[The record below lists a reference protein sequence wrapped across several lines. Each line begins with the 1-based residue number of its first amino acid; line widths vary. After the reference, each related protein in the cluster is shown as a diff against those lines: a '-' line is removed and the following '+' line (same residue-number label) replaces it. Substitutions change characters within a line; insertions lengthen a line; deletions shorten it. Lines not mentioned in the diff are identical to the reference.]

1 MTVEYKD
8 LKRMVKEAMFI
19 GGGINEPSAP
29 EGIPHREPAA
39 DPTKDTGDPKANEL
53 YDLAYEAR
61 EATERLIVA
70 LDDSYYD
77 KPYEH
82 AFKATMALRDVLNS
96 IRELGAKPPPE
107 KLVVAPPRRG
117 QKYFGTA
124 PFRSGDSDGSGE
136 GY

>member
-8 LKRMVKEAMFI
+8 LKKMVKEAMFT
-19 GGGINEPSAP
+19 GGGINIPSAP
-29 EGIPHREPAA
+29 EDIPVRQPAA
-39 DPTKDTGDPKANEL
+39 DPPKDKGDPEANRL

-77 KPYEH
+77 APYEH
-82 AFKATMALRDVLNS
+82 AFKATMALRDVLNG
-96 IRELGAKPPPE
+96 IRALGANPPPE
-107 KLVVAPPRRG
+107 KMVVAPPRKG

-124 PFRSGDSDGSGE
+124 PYRDREAEDDGE